1 MLLQRQ
7 SYEDYKYVM
16 ADVGN
21 VYLGAKYTYGELL
34 QNEDVPFKIRAIVE
48 RYILPETDAETTLES
63 DFYYM
68 TPDSFACRT
77 YKQLRVKVKCS
88 RIVKK
93 KSLFS
98 RGKSRQ
104 VYTTE
109 QVGLED
115 FAAMSPADKQAQ
127 GIVVQEIIVNKLAMI
142 TFTV

>member
-48 RYILPETDAETTLES
+48 RYILPDADAETTLES

-68 TPDSFACRT
+68 SPDSFAYKT
-77 YKQLRVKVKCS
+77 YRQLKVKVKCS

-109 QVGLED
+109 LIDLEN
-115 FAAMSPADKQAQ
+115 FTTISPADKQAQ
-127 GIVVQEIIVNKLAMI
+127 GIVIQEIVINKLAMM